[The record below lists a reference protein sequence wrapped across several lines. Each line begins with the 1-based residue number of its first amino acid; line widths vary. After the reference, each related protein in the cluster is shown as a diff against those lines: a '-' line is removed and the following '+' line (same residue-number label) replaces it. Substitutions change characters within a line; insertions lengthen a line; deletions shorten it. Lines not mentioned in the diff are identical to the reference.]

1 MSHMLLNSFNRLI
14 PVQEIRTRLSA
25 QRTILQLN
33 GGAGS
38 VYPILSHLVAENKM
52 SLVVITPDDDSAASW
67 ASDLQQL
74 GREHVYYFPSTRL
87 KPYDTESLRDNATL
101 VQRSEIAG
109 HVKDQSSFLMTTSI
123 IALSE
128 KILSAELFDQET
140 LKLSKGDHQS
150 PDALRAS
157 LVDQDYS
164 PVQFV
169 EQPGEFAVRGGIFD
183 IWSFGSDYP
192 VRIEFFG
199 DEIDSLREF
208 DPDSQRS
215 ISFLEEIRLLPN
227 VSFRNRPSE
236 SLFRYLSPN
245 TVVWMHQPGLIEAEH
260 HSLFQ
265 QAETAY
271 EQVRRSDSDE
281 ALHSLSTPSDRYVS
295 PDDLQVE
302 LSRFPLI
309 QSGGFTSTNV
319 SPVHAATLTPIAEE
333 SLMPV
338 EADAVYS
345 IKSTPHPE
353 FGSKFSFVKE
363 YLQQEQSAGNH
374 VMILCDNAS
383 QKERFEEL
391 LSDDELPDV
400 TLLVLSLHEGFVLPA
415 QNGFPGVSVLTDHQ
429 IFHRFHRAKL
439 KKKRVHGG
447 ISLKELRDLNIGD
460 YVVHVDYGIGKFE
473 GFKQIKVRDTV
484 QESAVVRYQEDSIL
498 YVNVTSLHKL
508 QKYSGKEGAEP
519 QITRLGSGEWQRKK
533 QKTRSRLQDI
543 ARELIQLYAARK
555 SQQAYAFDP
564 DNTWQREMEARFE
577 FEETPD
583 QLKAI
588 EAVKEDMESEQP
600 MDRLVCGD
608 VGFGKTEVAIRAAF
622 KAVMGRKQVA
632 LLVPTTILADQHYKT
647 FSKRMKEFPVRVEVI
662 SRFVPAAKQKEILK
676 DLVEGKV
683 DILIGTHRLVSKDVK
698 FADLGLLIID
708 EEQRFGVAAK
718 DKLKKFR
725 VTVDV
730 LTLTATPIP
739 RTLQFSLMGARDL
752 SIIQTP
758 PPNRQPVYTEIHAFN
773 QELIAEAIQQEI
785 TRGGQVFFIHNR
797 IQSIEELGDLVRI
810 LVPEVRLRVAHGQ
823 MAATQLE
830 TIIQDFYQ
838 HKFDVLLSTNIVE
851 NGIDISNANT
861 ILINNAHSF
870 GLSEL
875 HQLRGR
881 VGRSD
886 RKAFCYLITPP
897 LNELSAESRRR
908 LTALEE
914 FSDLGAGF
922 HIAMR
927 DLDIRGAGDLLG
939 AEQSGFINDI
949 GFELYTKILNE
960 TVQELKETEF
970 SSLFEKKDGEM
981 RTTDMLDGHESQLEN
996 ENGIRMES
1004 AHVSKRDQI
1013 EFEALQ
1019 HRDTRSQHLLPAS
1032 DTALDFDETALLD
1045 ETYIRDSVERINLYR
1060 KLAGAE
1066 TLKELHDWKDEVTDR
1081 FGPFAGEADA
1091 LFRATKIKWLAAQW
1105 AIKKVTIRAGK
1116 IWLQSPES
1124 DSKQGKLFYDKGL
1137 FQDLIQRMQS
1147 REEFPFQLAQKEN
1160 VVRLIASNLND
1171 LEAVERYLSELYA
1184 ERYGAAMEEILPRQ
1198 ESLREKTEAL

>member
-1 MSHMLLNSFNRLI
+1 MSPFLLNSLKRLI
-14 PVQEIRTRLSA
+14 PVEEIRKKLSEGRNII
-25 QRTILQLN
+25 QFN
-33 GGAGS
+33 GGTGS
-38 VYPILSHLVAENKM
+38 VYPVLSHLVAEGGIQM
-52 SLVVITPDDDSAASW
+52 MILTPDDETAASW

-74 GREHVYYFPSTRL
+74 GSEQVYYFPPTRL
-87 KPYDTESLRDNATL
+87 KPYDSETLRDNAAL

-109 HVKDQSSFLMTTSI
+109 QLRDQSSFVITTSI
-123 IALSE
+123 TALSE
-128 KILSAELFDQET
+128 KILSAELFDRET
-140 LKLSKGDHQS
+140 LKLSKGDVQS
-150 PDALRAS
+150 PDELRTV
-157 LVDQDYS
+157 LVDQVYT

-199 DEIDSLREF
+199 DEIDTLREF

-215 ISFLEEIRLLPN
+215 ISFLDEIRLLPN

-236 SLFRYLSPN
+236 SLFRYLPAQ
-245 TVVWMHQPGLIEAEH
+245 TFIWIYQPGLIEAEH
-260 HSLFQ
+260 QTMMESV
-265 QAETAY
+265 EKAY
-271 EQVRRSDSDE
+271 QL
-281 ALHSLSTPSDRYVS
+281 ALSTSSVSPSGEGELTLSTPSDRYMT
-295 PDDLQVE
+295 PDALRDE
-302 LSRFPLI
+302 LRRFSLI
-309 QSGGFTSTNV
+309 HSGGF
-319 SPVHAATLTPIAEE
+319 AASSGQGDMMSSGVFLE
-333 SLMPV
+333 
-338 EADAVYS
+338 EADLTYTL
-345 IKSTPHPE
+345 KSSPHPE

-363 YLQQEQSAGNH
+363 YLIQETAAGNQ
-374 VMILCDNAS
+374 VIILCDNRS

-391 LSDDELPDV
+391 LSEDDLPEIPV
-400 TLLVLSLHEGFVLPA
+400 QVLSLHEGFVLPA
-415 QNGFPGVSVLTDHQ
+415 QNGFPGVSILTDHQ

-473 GFKQIKVRDTV
+473 GFKQIKVRDTI

-588 EAVKEDMESEQP
+588 DAVKQDMESEQP
-600 MDRLVCGD
+600 MDRLICGD

-647 FSKRMKEFPVRVEVI
+647 FSRRMKEFPVRVEVI
-662 SRFVPAAKQKEILK
+662 SRFVPAAKQKEVLK
-676 DLVEGKV
+676 DLAEGKV

-773 QELIAEAIQQEI
+773 QELIAEAIQQEM

-797 IQSIEELGDLVRI
+797 IQSIEELGDLIRSLVPDVRI
-810 LVPEVRLRVAHGQ
+810 RVAHGQ
-823 MAATQLE
+823 MPANQLE
-830 TIIQDFYQ
+830 TIIQDFYH

-851 NGIDISNANT
+851 NGIDIANANT

-886 RKAFCYLITPP
+886 RKAYCYLITSP

-960 TVQELKETEF
+960 TVDELKETEF
-970 SSLFEKKDGEM
+970 SSLFEKKDERALHKDSG
-981 RTTDMLDGHESQLEN
+981 
-996 ENGIRMES
+996 GIRGVEKDS
-1004 AHVSKRDQI
+1004 TVIEGEAVEASSYSRIDKRTDRELSPDNWPVQP
-1013 EFEALQ
+1013 
-1019 HRDTRSQHLLPAS
+1019 LPAS
-1032 DTALDFDETALLD
+1032 DTVLDFDETALLD
-1045 ETYIRDSVERINLYR
+1045 QSYIHDSVERINLYR

-1066 TLKELHDWKDEVTDR
+1066 TLQELHEWKDEVIDR
-1081 FGPFAGEADA
+1081 FGPFAKEADT
-1091 LFRATKIKWLAAQW
+1091 LYRATKIKWLSAQW
-1105 AIKKVTIRAGK
+1105 AIKKVTMRAGK
-1116 IWLQSPES
+1116 IWLQSPDS
-1124 DSKQGKLFYDKGL
+1124 DTKQGKYFYDKGL
-1137 FQDLIQRMQS
+1137 FQDLIQRMQA
-1147 REEFPFQLAQKEN
+1147 REEYPFQLVQKDK
-1160 VVRLIASNLND
+1160 VVRLIASGLND
-1171 LEAVERYLSELYA
+1171 LPAVERYLAELYA
-1184 ERYGAAMEEILPRQ
+1184 DRSGMALEEILSETPVT
-1198 ESLREKTEAL
+1198 L